1 MRVTATVR
9 ARLARL
15 ADEERGA
22 VMLIVALSLMVFLGM
37 LVLTVDIGRG
47 VAFKRQV
54 VNGTDA
60 AALAAAQQCALGNG
74 SVAAQ
79 DAANTV
85 LAQNVQLPVT
95 LSSIEMP
102 ECDSPEGT
110 EFKTVRVTTNADI
123 EYFFAPIFGVAD
135 GDIATHAVAIWAV
148 AASAN
153 PIPITVDMQQL
164 LDCGIVPGSPPD
176 PDVPIEC
183 PLEYP
188 KDTLQEPR
196 WGVLDFEHWGD
207 PDAAPCSVS
216 AAELKDMI
224 DNGGYPQ
231 GVELNGEPPGSEPTM
246 TCVDNGLSFSVWNSM
261 EGETLIFPVIDIQTS
276 TGTVKPGGGT
286 EPCTGADIPALEAQG
301 KDCEID
307 TVNVVAWIVL
317 RVDNVDQNGA
327 TVTFDS
333 TTELTTSG
341 GLPGGTID
349 FGVRAV
355 RLVD

>member
-1 MRVTATVR
+1 MRVTR
-9 ARLARL
+9 RLSARLR
-15 ADEERGA
+15 DEEHGA
-22 VMLIVALSLMVFLGM
+22 VIMIVALCLMVFLGM
-37 LVLTVDIGRG
+37 LVLTVDLGRG
-47 VAFKRQV
+47 VAYKRQV
-54 VNGTDA
+54 VSGTDA

-74 SVAAQ
+74 SDSAEAAATQ
-79 DAANTV
+79 V
-85 LAQNVQLPVT
+85 LAQNVDLAVAIT
-95 LSSIEMP
+95 NIEMP
-102 ECDSPEGT
+102 ECNAPAGT
-110 EFKTVRVTTNADI
+110 ELKTVEVTTNADI
-123 EYFFAPIFGVAD
+123 NYFFAPIFGVGD
-135 GDIATHAVAIWAV
+135 GDIGGHAIAIWGV

-153 PIPITVDMQQL
+153 PIPITVDLQQL

-224 DNGGYPQ
+224 DNGGYEQ
-231 GVELNGEPPGSEPTM
+231 GVELNGDPPGSEATM

-261 EGETLIFPVIDIQTS
+261 EGETLIFPVVDIETS
-276 TGTVKPGGGT
+276 TGTVKPGGGN
-286 EPCTGADIPALEAQG
+286 EPCTGAEIPALKAQG
-301 KDCEID
+301 EDCEID
-307 TVNVVAWIVL
+307 TVNVIAWVVL
-317 RVDNVDQNGA
+317 TVQNVDQNGA

-333 TTELTTSG
+333 NTELTTSG

>member
-1 MRVTATVR
+1 MRVTQAVR
-9 ARLARL
+9 ARFVRL
-15 ADEERGA
+15 RDEERGA
-22 VMLIVALSLMVFLGM
+22 VMMIVGLSLIVFLGM

-79 DAANTV
+79 NAANTV

-95 LSSIEMP
+95 VTSMDMP
-102 ECDSPEGT
+102 ECDAPDGAEL
-110 EFKTVRVTTNADI
+110 KTVSVTTNADI

-135 GDIATHAVAIWAV
+135 GDIATHAVAIWGV

-153 PIPITVDMQQL
+153 PIPITVDLQQL
-164 LDCGIVPGSPPD
+164 LDCGIIPGSPPD

-183 PLEYP
+183 ELEYP
-188 KDTLQEPR
+188 KDALQEPR
-196 WGVLDFEHWGD
+196 WGILDFEHWGD

-216 AAELKDMI
+216 ASELKHMI
-224 DNGGYPQ
+224 DNGGFDQ
-231 GVELNGEPPGSEPTM
+231 GVELNGDPPGSEPTM
-246 TCVDNGLSFSVWNSM
+246 TCIDNGLSFSVWNSM
-261 EGETLIFPVIDIQTS
+261 EGKTLIFPVIDLPTS
-276 TGTVKPGGGT
+276 TGTVKPGGGSV
-286 EPCTGADIPALEAQG
+286 PCTGAQIPALKAAG
-301 KDCEID
+301 KNCQID
-307 TVNVVAWIVL
+307 TVNVIAWIIL
-317 RVDNVDQNGA
+317 RVQDVNQHGA
-327 TVTFDS
+327 TVTFES
-333 TTELTTSG
+333 STELTTSG
-341 GLPGGTID
+341 GLPGGTLD

>member
-1 MRVTATVR
+1 M
-9 ARLARL
+9 
-15 ADEERGA
+15 
-22 VMLIVALSLMVFLGM
+22 MIVGLSLIVFLGM

-79 DAANTV
+79 NAANTV

-95 LSSIEMP
+95 VTGIEMP

-110 EFKTVRVTTNADI
+110 ELKTVTVTTNADI

-135 GDIATHAVAIWAV
+135 GDIATHAVAIWAA

-153 PIPITVDMQQL
+153 PVPITIDEQQL
-164 LDCGIVPGSPPD
+164 LDCGIVPGDPPE
-176 PDVPIEC
+176 PDEEIEC
-183 PLEYP
+183 DLEYP

-196 WGVLDFEHWGD
+196 WGILDFEHWGD
-207 PDAAPCSVS
+207 PDAAPCTVS

-224 DNGGYPQ
+224 DNGGYPI
-231 GVELNGEPPGSEPTM
+231 GMELNGDPPGSEPTM
-246 TCVDNGLSFSVWNSM
+246 TCVDNGLSFSVWSAM
-261 EGETLIFPVIDIQTS
+261 EGHTLIFPVIDLQTS
-276 TGTVKPGGGT
+276 TGTVKPGGAGV
-286 EPCTGADIPALEAQG
+286 PCTGADIPALKAQG
-301 KDCEID
+301 EDCEID
-307 TVNVVAWIVL
+307 TVNVISWIVL
-317 RVDNVDQNGA
+317 RVENVNQNGA

-333 TTELTTSG
+333 TTTLTTSG

-349 FGVRAV
+349 YGVRAV

>member
-1 MRVTATVR
+1 MRVTQAVR

-15 ADEERGA
+15 RDEERGA
-22 VMLIVALSLMVFLGM
+22 VMMIVGLSLVVFLGM

-79 DAANTV
+79 NAANTV

-95 LSSIEMP
+95 VTGIEMP

-110 EFKTVRVTTNADI
+110 ELKTVTVTTNADI

-135 GDIATHAVAIWAV
+135 GDIATHAVAIWGV
-148 AASAN
+148 ASSAN

-164 LDCGIVPGSPPD
+164 NDCLIFPGTPPE
-176 PDVPIEC
+176 PDQELEC
-183 PLEYP
+183 KLEYP

-216 AAELKDMI
+216 AAELKNMI
-224 DNGGYPQ
+224 DAGGYPE
-231 GVELNGEPPGSEPTM
+231 GAELQDPGPTM
-246 TCVDNGLSFSVWNSM
+246 TCVDNGLSFSVWDSM
-261 EGETLIFPVIDIQTS
+261 EGHTLIFPVIDIQQS
-276 TGTVKPGGGT
+276 TGTVKPGSGSVPCGGW
-286 EPCTGADIPALEAQG
+286 EIPDLQAQG
-301 KDCEID
+301 KDCQID
-307 TVNVVAWIVL
+307 TVAVIAWIVL
-317 RVDNVDQNGA
+317 HVDNVDQNGA

-333 TTELTTSG
+333 NTELTTSG
-341 GLPGGTID
+341 GIPGGTID

>member
-1 MRVTATVR
+1 MRVTQAIR
-9 ARLARL
+9 ARFARL
-15 ADEERGA
+15 RDQEAGA
-22 VMLIVALSLMVFLGM
+22 VMLIVGLSLTVFLGM

-79 DAANTV
+79 SAANTV

-95 LSSIEMP
+95 ISGIEMP
-102 ECDSPEGT
+102 ECDAPAGT
-110 EFKTVRVTTNADI
+110 DLKTVTVTTNADI

-135 GDIATHAVAIWAV
+135 GDIATHAVAVWGV

-153 PIPITVDMQQL
+153 PIPITVDLQQL

-176 PDVPIEC
+176 PDEEIEC
-183 PLEYP
+183 QLEYP

-224 DNGGYPQ
+224 DNGGFDQ
-231 GVELNGEPPGSEPTM
+231 GVELNGDPPGSQPTM
-246 TCVDNGLSFSVWNSM
+246 TCVDNGLSFSVWDSM
-261 EGETLIFPVIDIQTS
+261 EGHTLIFPVIDLDTS
-276 TGTVKPGGGT
+276 TGTVKPGGGSV
-286 EPCTGADIPALEAQG
+286 PCTGADITALKAQG

-307 TVNVVAWIVL
+307 TVNVIAWVVL
-317 RVDNVDQNGA
+317 HVDNVNQNGA

-333 TTELTTSG
+333 NTELTTSG
-341 GLPGGTID
+341 GIPGATID

>member
-1 MRVTATVR
+1 MRVTEAIR
-9 ARLARL
+9 ARFARL
-15 ADEERGA
+15 RDQEAGA
-22 VMLIVALSLMVFLGM
+22 VMLIVGLSLTVFLGM

-79 DAANTV
+79 NAANTV
-85 LAQNVQLPVT
+85 LAQNVQLPVAV
-95 LSSIEMP
+95 SGIEMP
-102 ECDSPEGT
+102 ECDSPQGT
-110 EFKTVRVTTNADI
+110 DLKTVTVTTNADI

-135 GDIATHAVAIWAV
+135 GDIATHAVAIWGV

-153 PIPITVDMQQL
+153 PVPITVDMQQL

-176 PDVPIEC
+176 PDEEIEC
-183 PLEYP
+183 ELEYP

-216 AAELKDMI
+216 AAELKAMI
-224 DNGGYPQ
+224 DAGGYPQ
-231 GVELNGEPPGSEPTM
+231 GVELNGDPPGSAPTM

-261 EGETLIFPVIDIQTS
+261 EGRTLIFPVIDIQTS
-276 TGTVKPGGGT
+276 TGTVKPGGGNV
-286 EPCTGADIPALEAQG
+286 PCTGADIPALKAQK
-301 KDCEID
+301 KDCQID
-307 TVNVVAWIVL
+307 TVNVIAWIVL
-317 RVDNVDQNGA
+317 HVENVNQNGA

-333 TTELTTSG
+333 NTELTTSG
-341 GLPGGTID
+341 GIPGGTID

>member
-1 MRVTATVR
+1 MRVTETVR
-9 ARLARL
+9 ARFARL
-15 ADEERGA
+15 RNEERGA

-74 SVAAQ
+74 YVAAQ
-79 DAANTV
+79 DAATTV
-85 LAQNVQLPVT
+85 LAQNVQLPVSIT
-95 LSSIEMP
+95 SIEMP
-102 ECDSPEGT
+102 ECNSPEGT

-135 GDIATHAVAIWAV
+135 GDIATHAVAIWAA

-153 PIPITVDMQQL
+153 PVPITIDMQQL
-164 LDCGIVPGSPPD
+164 MDCGIFPGNPPE
-176 PDVPIEC
+176 PDEEIEC
-183 PLEYP
+183 ELEYP

-196 WGVLDFEHWGD
+196 WGILDFEHWGD
-207 PDAAPCSVS
+207 PDAAPCTVS
-216 AAELKDMI
+216 AAELKEMI
-224 DNGGYPQ
+224 DNGGYPV
-231 GVELNGEPPGSEPTM
+231 GMELNGDPPGSQPTM

-261 EGETLIFPVIDIQTS
+261 EGHTLIFPVIDLQTS
-276 TGTVKPGGGT
+276 TGTVKPGGDSV
-286 EPCTGADIPALEAQG
+286 PCTGADIPALRAQG
-301 KDCEID
+301 KDCQID
-307 TVNVVAWIVL
+307 TVNTIAWVVLHVE
-317 RVDNVDQNGA
+317 NVNQNGA

-333 TTELTTSG
+333 NTELTTSG

>member
-1 MRVTATVR
+1 MRVTETVR
-9 ARLARL
+9 ARFARL
-15 ADEERGA
+15 RDEERGA

-79 DAANTV
+79 NAANTV

-95 LSSIEMP
+95 VSSIEMP
-102 ECDSPEGT
+102 ECNTPAGT
-110 EFKTVRVTTNADI
+110 EFKTVTVTTNADI

-135 GDIATHAVAIWAV
+135 GDIATHAVAIWAA

-153 PIPITVDMQQL
+153 PVPITVDMQEL
-164 LDCGIVPGSPPD
+164 MDCGIVPGSPPV
-176 PDVPIEC
+176 PDKEIEC

-188 KDTLQEPR
+188 KDSLQEPR

-207 PDAAPCSVS
+207 PNAAPCSVS
-216 AAELKDMI
+216 AAELKSMI
-224 DNGGYPQ
+224 DAGGYPE
-231 GVELNGEPPGSEPTM
+231 GVEINDPGPTM
-246 TCVDNGLSFSVWNSM
+246 TCVDNGLSFSVWDSM
-261 EGETLIFPVIDIQTS
+261 EGHTLIFPVVDLETS
-276 TGTVKPGGGT
+276 TGTVKPGGGNV
-286 EPCTGADIPALEAQG
+286 PCTGADIPALKAQG
-301 KDCEID
+301 KDCQID
-307 TVNVVAWIVL
+307 TVNVVAWVVL
-317 RVDNVDQNGA
+317 HVENVNQNGA

-333 TTELTTSG
+333 NTELTTSG